1 MPSPLTTKEARP
13 GSMLRPRDTLGFGG
27 RWFWIFHQ
35 NDVLTADI
43 CPTNSL
49 ECDSGLRQHQEKMA
63 DGYRE
68 HQLSVQKERAAR
80 WAEGAGCSG
89 TRRPSSAWHGGQD
102 VEEGHGTGTAVILQA

>member
-1 MPSPLTTKEARP
+1 
-13 GSMLRPRDTLGFGG
+13 
-27 RWFWIFHQ
+27 
-35 NDVLTADI
+35 
-43 CPTNSL
+43 
-49 ECDSGLRQHQEKMA
+49 MA

-102 VEEGHGTGTAVILQA
+102 VEEGQGTGTAVILQE